1 MKFKPHRY
9 QEYAIDRIFD
19 TPALGLFLEMGLGKT
34 VITLTAIDGLLYD
47 SFDAKKI
54 LVIAPL
60 RVAEDT
66 WSRESQKW
74 DHLKH
79 LRISKI
85 LGDQKKR
92 KQALK
97 AEADLYIINR
107 ENIEWLVSETGSDW
121 PFDTVIVD
129 ELSSFKSPSAK
140 RFKALR
146 RVRPLI
152 CRIVGLTGT
161 PAPNGLL
168 DLWSQIYL
176 LDQGERLGKTI
187 SGYRDRY
194 FTPGARNG
202 YVVYDWKEKKESEDA
217 VYGKISDI
225 CVSMK
230 SEDWLEMPERIDRIA
245 PVVLDTEARAK
256 YKKLERDLLLP
267 MKDADI
273 VANTAAVLSNKLLQ
287 LANGAAYDEVK
298 GVHEIHS
305 AKLDVLEDILEA
317 ANGHPVLLF
326 YSYKHDLERIQRR
339 FKQCR
344 TLRKGADGSKDIA
357 DWNAGKI
364 ELLAVHPAS
373 AGHGLNLQDGGN
385 VIVWFGLTWS
395 LELYQQANARLHRQG
410 QKRSV
415 IIHPLVAE
423 GTMDEEV
430 MEALQNKAAG
440 QDALMSAVKA
450 RIERVR
456 MA

>member
-1 MKFKPHRY
+1 M
-9 QEYAIDRIFD
+9 
-19 TPALGLFLEMGLGKT
+19 
-34 VITLTAIDGLLYD
+34 
-47 SFDAKKI
+47 KI
-54 LVIAPL
+54 LIIAPL

-79 LRISKI
+79 LKISKI
-85 LGDQKKR
+85 LGDR
-92 KQALK
+92 KHREEALR
-97 AEADLYIINR
+97 AQADLYIINR
-107 ENIEWLVSETGSDW
+107 ENVEWLVSATGNDW
-121 PFDTVIVD
+121 PFDTVIID

-146 RVRPLI
+146 RVRPMI
-152 CRIVGLTGT
+152 NRIIGLTGT
-161 PAPNGLL
+161 PSPNGLM

-187 SGYRDRY
+187 TGYRERY
-194 FTPGARNG
+194 FVAGARSG
-202 YVVYDWKEKKESEDA
+202 YVVYDWKQKKESEEA
-217 VYGKISDI
+217 VYEKISDI

-230 SEDWLEMPERIDRIA
+230 SEDWLDMPERIDRVV
-245 PVVLDTEARAK
+245 PVKLDEDSRAK
-256 YKKLERDLLLP
+256 YRKLERDLLLP
-267 MKDADI
+267 LAEADI

-287 LANGAAYDEVK
+287 LANGAAYDENK
-298 GVHEIHS
+298 GVREIHS
-305 AKLDVLEDILEA
+305 AKLDALEDILEA

-326 YSYKHDLERIQRR
+326 YSYKHDLDRIQQR

-344 TLRKGADGSKDIA
+344 ILRKGADGSKDIA

-385 VIVWFGLTWS
+385 VIIWFGLTWS

-415 IIHPLVAE
+415 IIHHLVAE
-423 GTMDEEV
+423 DTMDEEV
-430 MEALQNKAAG
+430 MEALQAKAAG
-440 QDALMSAVKA
+440 QDALMAAVKA
-450 RIERVR
+450 RIEKVR
-456 MA
+456 D